1 MAQKTKK
8 KKRATKVKKR
18 TVKKRVTK
26 KSAKKQTKTT
36 TKKSVKKTQSVTKA
50 TAERLRKAGYSTTAI
65 LAQAQ
70 PEKLAKETGL
80 KKYLAERLIS
90 SAKDLRKETS
100 QDDSSAEKKTSMVGG
115 QNMNRKTTSEALKDE
130 RFRNRVIHYV
140 VNKLF

>member
-1 MAQKTKK
+1 VQKTKK
-8 KKRATKVKKR
+8 RKKAKTTKR
-18 TVKKRVTK
+18 
-26 KSAKKQTKTT
+26 SAKKWIKTT
-36 TKKSVKKTQSVTKA
+36 TERSIEKPQSITKA
-50 TAERLRKAGYSTTAI
+50 TAERLRKAGYSTTTK

-80 KKYLAERLIS
+80 KIYLAEKLIS
-90 SAKDLRKETS
+90 SAKDVRKETS
-100 QDDSSAEKKTSMVGG
+100 QDDSSAEKKTSMIGG